1 MKSREVSKDALKLY
15 FKTIV
20 LIASKLLRLNT
31 VVVGLLGCVKII
43 IHLAGCFK
51 VVFGPE
57 LKGYYFYLHRGVFEW
72 HIVMASF

>member
-1 MKSREVSKDALKLY
+1 M
-15 FKTIV
+15 
-20 LIASKLLRLNT
+20 
-31 VVVGLLGCVKII
+31 I

-72 HIVMASF
+72 HIVMVSF